1 MNREAFEAW
10 AKGRGARDIDFE
22 IKSNGHYAASYID
35 ATWHAWSARDAE
47 VAALKARVEELESAL
62 RMILIQDQF
71 LHRDPTGES
80 TYYYNSFDI
89 DVIVNDALTGEEG

>member
-1 MNREAFEAW
+1 MSDREAFEAW

-47 VAALKARVEELESAL
+47 VAELKARVRDLEGELKDYQRL
-62 RMILIQDQF
+62 N
-71 LHRDPTGES
+71 
-80 TYYYNSFDI
+80 NSGD
-89 DVIVNDALTGEEG
+89 